1 MQGCIDRST
10 DYTNSPR
17 LSLSMSL
24 VSPEGTSA
32 VILPPLIPISAQ
44 VYLRGSKNAVSGR
57 KTIREVKG
65 FSKRYLQFF

>member
-1 MQGCIDRST
+1 
-10 DYTNSPR
+10 
-17 LSLSMSL
+17 MSL